1 MDLKEESALQGDLA
15 THWYYVSKRRALRR
29 LVGPMETKTLLDVG
43 AGSGVFAKAF
53 LSAGVC
59 ERAIC
64 VDPNYTD
71 QWLAENRTEN
81 IQFVRDVDAVQSELV
96 IMIDVLEHVDD
107 DVDLL
112 KQYVDRAAPGT
123 KFLISVPAFQFLW
136 SSHDEFL
143 EHRRRY
149 TSADLLKTVRSSG
162 LTAVKSRYFFGAL
175 FPIAAIGR
183 IADRIFSSG
192 KPAESSAMGSL
203 PGFLNAAMIA
213 IHDLERLLLFPINK
227 VCGVSA
233 FCVAVK
239 PDD

>member
-1 MDLKEESALQGDLA
+1 MDLKEENALQGDLS

-29 LVGPMETKTLLDVG
+29 LIGPMQTKTLLDVG

-53 LSAGVC
+53 LSTGIV
-59 ERAIC
+59 ESAIC

-71 QWLAENRTEN
+71 KWVAEHRTEN
-81 IQFVRDVDAVQSELV
+81 IQFVRSVDAVQSELV
-96 IMIDVLEHVDD
+96 ILIDVLEHVDD

-112 KQYVDRAAPGT
+112 KYYVDRAAPGT

-143 EHRRRY
+143 DHRRRY
-149 TSADLLKTVRSSG
+149 TLASLLKTVRSSG
-162 LTAVKSRYFFGAL
+162 LVPEKSRYFFGAL
-175 FPIAAIGR
+175 FPIAAAGR
-183 IADRIFSSG
+183 IANRVLSSG
-192 KPAESSAMGSL
+192 KQAESSAMASL
-203 PGFLNAAMIA
+203 PGPLNAAMIG
-213 IHDLERLLLFPINK
+213 IHDLERLLLFPVNK
-227 VCGVSA
+227 LCGVSA